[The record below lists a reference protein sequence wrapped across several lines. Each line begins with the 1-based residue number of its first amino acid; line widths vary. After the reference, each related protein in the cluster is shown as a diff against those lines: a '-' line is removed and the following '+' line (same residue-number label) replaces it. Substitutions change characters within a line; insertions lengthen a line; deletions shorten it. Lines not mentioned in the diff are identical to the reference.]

1 MFKANELDMNKKV
14 YIGLTAD
21 MLHHGHIKLLEEA
34 RKYGD
39 IIIGLSTDAA
49 ITEYKRLP
57 YLNYKQREK
66 ILRNFKGV
74 TKVVPQKEWDDSHNI
89 KKIRP
94 DFVVHGDDWKNGPDK
109 TTRKNV
115 IKALNKYGGK
125 LIEIPY
131 TKGVSSGTHVESQR
145 IMSTT
150 PEIRKS
156 TLLRLI
162 NSKPIIRIIETHSPL
177 SAIIAEKA
185 ILQKGIKKK
194 SFDGFWS
201 SSLTHSTLMGKPDT
215 ESLEISQRLSYVNDI
230 FEVTTKPLIFD
241 ADTGGQI
248 DHFPMKIKSMERLG
262 ISAVII
268 EDKTGLKKNSLLK
281 DTSKQIQEDKNK
293 FAQKISAGNKA
304 KISEDFMIIARI
316 ESLILGKGVNDAIER
331 AKKYVG
337 AGADAI
343 MVHSKSNS
351 PKEIFE
357 FAKKFRKNFKNI
369 PLVSVPTSYN
379 KVNED
384 ELSKNGFNIVIYAN
398 QLLRAAYPAMQIAA
412 NKILKYARSKEIDK
426 QLISIEKILELIPG
440 TK

>member
-1 MFKANELDMNKKV
+1 VKKSKKV
-14 YIGLTAD
+14 YIGMTAD
-21 MLHHGHIKLLEEA
+21 MLHHGHINLLEEA

-74 TKVVPQKEWDDSHNI
+74 TKVVPQKEWDESHNI

-194 SFDGFWS
+194 
-201 SSLTHSTLMGKPDT
+201 
-215 ESLEISQRLSYVNDI
+215 
-230 FEVTTKPLIFD
+230 
-241 ADTGGQI
+241 
-248 DHFPMKIKSMERLG
+248 
-262 ISAVII
+262 
-268 EDKTGLKKNSLLK
+268 
-281 DTSKQIQEDKNK
+281 
-293 FAQKISAGNKA
+293 
-304 KISEDFMIIARI
+304 
-316 ESLILGKGVNDAIER
+316 
-331 AKKYVG
+331 
-337 AGADAI
+337 
-343 MVHSKSNS
+343 
-351 PKEIFE
+351 
-357 FAKKFRKNFKNI
+357 
-369 PLVSVPTSYN
+369 
-379 KVNED
+379 
-384 ELSKNGFNIVIYAN
+384 
-398 QLLRAAYPAMQIAA
+398 
-412 NKILKYARSKEIDK
+412 
-426 QLISIEKILELIPG
+426 
-440 TK
+440 